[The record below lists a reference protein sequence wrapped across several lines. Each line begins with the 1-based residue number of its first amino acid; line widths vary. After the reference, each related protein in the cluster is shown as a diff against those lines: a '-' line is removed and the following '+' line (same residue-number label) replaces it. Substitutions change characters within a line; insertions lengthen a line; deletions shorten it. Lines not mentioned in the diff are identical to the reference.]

1 MSGGFFSSKEKL
13 EVRGLMPE
21 RALLR
26 LRRAGITLY
35 DVEKTGKDCLRLRV
49 ESKEIEKVFAIYP
62 KACYNENSYAPY
74 KVQSLGR
81 TGVGKYLDF
90 AWKRIGFTIGA
101 PLFFAAGLYA
111 DGFVFG
117 VEFSASKVY
126 QREAYALLE
135 EYGVKPFSRYQSGNE
150 DLICSKLL
158 SLEGV
163 EFCSVKKSGLRVV
176 VEMRLGD
183 SLKSEVKKGD
193 MQATH
198 TGEIL
203 SITALKGTPLKQ
215 IGDTVRVGET
225 IVGGWIETA
234 DGERKGTEVIARAS
248 IACAYECAVSAND
261 EKEAFAVAYLQAE
274 ITQEDR
280 ITATQTVATEAGYA
294 VRIEY
299 VAIENMNF

>member
-1 MSGGFFSSKEKL
+1 MLFPNVKVAL
-13 EVRGLMPE
+13 EIEGLMPE

-26 LRRAGITLY
+26 LKRAGISVY
-35 DVEKTGKDCLRLRV
+35 NAKKVEKSKILLHVKKKDV
-49 ESKEIEKVFAIYP
+49 EKVFAIYP
-62 KACYNENSYAPY
+62 KVCYNIENYTPYA
-74 KVQSLGR
+74 VREIG
-81 TGVGKYLDF
+81 GVGIGKLLET
-90 AWKRIGFTIGA
+90 ATKRIGLLLGA
-101 PLFFAAGLYA
+101 GIFCIATLYV
-111 DGFVFG
+111 DSYVFD
-117 VEFSASKVY
+117 VEFVGSSIYA
-126 QREAYALLE
+126 REAYQILE
-135 EYGVKPFSRYQSGNE
+135 QGGIKPFAPYSHKKT
-150 DLICSKLL
+150 DWICSQMLAL
-158 SLEGV
+158 DGV